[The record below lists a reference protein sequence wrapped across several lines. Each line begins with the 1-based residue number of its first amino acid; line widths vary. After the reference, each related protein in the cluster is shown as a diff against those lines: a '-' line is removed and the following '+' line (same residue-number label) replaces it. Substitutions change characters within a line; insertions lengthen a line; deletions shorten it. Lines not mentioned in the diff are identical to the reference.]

1 MEELSSSP
9 MDASAEKG
17 RMSMQATILEEID
30 PRVLGARLQDA
41 RRGAGL
47 TQQAVADRMEM
58 ARTTIVAIE
67 KGERRITPAEL
78 IRFAKLYLRQVSD
91 LVGRRAPA
99 EGFVAQ
105 FRSNERQALEENQ
118 EYEQVALELQRR
130 SEDYAELERIAGV
143 SGLRNYP
150 PVYETTGGTIDQVA
164 SDIAAAERN
173 RLGLGDGP
181 IGNLRERLEAEVGL
195 RIFYF
200 AMPSK
205 IAGAFAY
212 NEDLGACVGI
222 NSNHPRDRR
231 QWSLAHECG
240 HFLMHRYQA
249 EITILLERRMQT
261 AKERVADAFAENF
274 LMPLAGLNRR
284 FTDLHRS
291 SPKGVTLGDIVSLA
305 NLYQVSVQALV
316 LRLETLRRI
325 APGTWERLVTEGFE
339 VQKAQHLLGI
349 DANPPI
355 KDLFPQRYVALA
367 VSAFRNGDLS
377 EGQLA
382 KYLRSDRLSSRL
394 IVEELQNRIHREFE
408 GDFTGLELDLAQP
421 LGSR

>member
-1 MEELSSSP
+1 
-9 MDASAEKG
+9 
-17 RMSMQATILEEID
+17 MSMQATILEEID

>member
-1 MEELSSSP
+1 MTGKTSE
-9 MDASAEKG
+9 AK
-17 RMSMQATILEEID
+17 ILEEID

-41 RRGAGL
+41 RRSAGL

-58 ARTTIVAIE
+58 ARTTIVGIE

-91 LVGRRAPA
+91 FVGRRTHA

-105 FRSNERQALEENQ
+105 FRSNERQALEENR
-118 EYEQVALELQRR
+118 EYEQVAIELQQR
-130 SEDYAELERIAGV
+130 SEDYVELERIAGV
-143 SGLRNYP
+143 AGPGKYP
-150 PVYETTGGTIDQVA
+150 STYETTGSTIDQVA
-164 SDIAAAERN
+164 SDIAADERN

-212 NEDLGACVGI
+212 NEDLGACIGI

-231 QWSLAHECG
+231 QWSLAHEFG

-249 EITILLERRMQT
+249 EITILLERRMQA
-261 AKERVADAFAENF
+261 AKERVSDAFAENF
-274 LMPLAGLNRR
+274 LMPAAGLNRR

-291 SPKGVTLGDIVSLA
+291 SPKGVTLGDMVSLA
-305 NLYQVSVQALV
+305 HLYQVSVQALV
-316 LRLETLRRI
+316 LRLETLRRL
-325 APGTWERLVTEGFE
+325 AAGTWERLVTEGFE
-339 VQKAQHLLGI
+339 AQKAQRLLGI
-349 DANPPI
+349 DAKTPV

-367 VSAFRNGDLS
+367 VSAFRSGSLS

-382 KYLRSDRLSSRL
+382 KYLRTDRLSSRL
-394 IVEELQNRIHREFE
+394 IVEELQDRIHLEFE
-408 GDFTGLELDLAQP
+408 GDFTELELDLAQP

>member
-1 MEELSSSP
+1 
-9 MDASAEKG
+9 
-17 RMSMQATILEEID
+17 MQATILEEID

-78 IRFAKLYLRQVSD
+78 IRFAKLYLRHVSD

-118 EYEQVALELQRR
+118 EYEQVAIELQRR
-130 SEDYAELERIAGV
+130 SEDYAELERIAGG
-143 SGLRNYP
+143 SGLRKYP
-150 PVYETTGGTIDQVA
+150 PVYETTGSTIDQVA

-316 LRLETLRRI
+316 LRLETLRRF

-408 GDFTGLELDLAQP
+408 GDFTELELDLAQP

>member
-1 MEELSSSP
+1 
-9 MDASAEKG
+9 
-17 RMSMQATILEEID
+17 MSMGAKILEEID

-41 RRGAGL
+41 RRSAGL
-47 TQQAVADRMEM
+47 TQQVVADRMEM

-67 KGERRITPAEL
+67 KGERRITPTEL
-78 IRFAKLYLRQVSD
+78 IRFAKLYLRHVSD
-91 LVGRRAPA
+91 FVGRRAHA

-105 FRSNERQALEENQ
+105 FRSNERQALEQNR
-118 EYEQVALELQRR
+118 EYEQVAIELQER
-130 SEDYAELERIAGV
+130 SEDYAELERIGGVAGP
-143 SGLRNYP
+143 RKYP
-150 PVYETTGGTIDQVA
+150 PVYETTGSTIDQVA

-212 NEDLGACVGI
+212 NEDLGACVAI

>member
-1 MEELSSSP
+1 M
-9 MDASAEKG
+9 
-17 RMSMQATILEEID
+17 LEEID
-30 PRVLGARLQDA
+30 PRVLGTRLQDA
-41 RRGAGL
+41 RRSAAL

-67 KGERRITPAEL
+67 KGERRITPTEL
-78 IRFAKLYLRQVSD
+78 IGFSKLYLRQVSD
-91 LVGRRAPA
+91 FVGRRTHA

-105 FRSNERQALEENQ
+105 FRSNERQALEENR
-118 EYEQVALELQRR
+118 EYEQVAIELQQR
-130 SEDYAELERIAGV
+130 SEDFVELERIAGV
-143 SGLRNYP
+143 AGPGKYP
-150 PVYETTGGTIDQVA
+150 PIYETTGSTIDQVA

-195 RIFYF
+195 RIFCF

-212 NEDLGACVGI
+212 NEDLGACIGI
-222 NSNHPRDRR
+222 NSYHPRDRR
-231 QWSLAHECG
+231 QWSLAHEFG

-249 EITILLERRMQT
+249 EITILLERRMQA
-261 AKERVADAFAENF
+261 AKERVSDAFAENF
-274 LMPLAGLNRR
+274 LMPAAGLNRR

-305 NLYQVSVQALV
+305 HLYQVSVQALV
-316 LRLETLRRI
+316 LRLETLRRL
-325 APGTWERLVTEGFE
+325 AAGTWERLVTEGFE
-339 VQKAQHLLGI
+339 VQKAQRLLGI

-367 VSAFRNGDLS
+367 VSAFRSGSLS

-382 KYLRSDRLSSRL
+382 KYLRTDRLSSRL
-394 IVEELQNRIHREFE
+394 IVEELQDRIHREFE
-408 GDFTGLELDLAQP
+408 GDFTELVLDLAQP

>member
-1 MEELSSSP
+1 